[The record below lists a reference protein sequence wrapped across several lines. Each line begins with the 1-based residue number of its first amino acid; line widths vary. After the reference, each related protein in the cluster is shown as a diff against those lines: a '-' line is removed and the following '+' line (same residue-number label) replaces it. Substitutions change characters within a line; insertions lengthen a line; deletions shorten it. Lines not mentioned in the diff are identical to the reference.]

1 MEQPVNTVL
10 IIIALLI
17 VGSALWGGADTSG
30 NRLNVE
36 VGKKSA
42 KRVRRA
48 WAASRGGGNKQPS
61 SLVALDKTCRLCH
74 RPLIEIEHYGER
86 LIGCMYCNRWAWEGS
101 QDLLMALPEQD
112 LQALGNL
119 SNARH
124 KAEDTTP

>member
-1 MEQPVNTVL
+1 
-10 IIIALLI
+10 
-17 VGSALWGGADTSG
+17 
-30 NRLNVE
+30 

-61 SLVALDKTCRLCH
+61 SLVAFDKTCRLCH
-74 RPLIEIEHYGER
+74 RPLIEIDHCGER
-86 LIGCMYCNRWAWEGS
+86 LIGCIDCNRWGWKGS
-101 QDLLMALPEQD
+101 TELFMALPEED
-112 LQALGNL
+112 VQALSNL